1 MAKVVLGARPKNF
14 KRTVKFPMLDGTTG
28 QIEVV
33 FKYRT
38 RKEFGEF
45 IDALMEKAGATPS
58 QDGKFS
64 MADLMEKT
72 AESNADYILAVA
84 DGWDLE
90 ADYSRANVQQLSDE
104 VPAASAAI
112 MDDYREAI
120 TTGRLGN

>member
-28 QIEVV
+28 QIEMV

-72 AESNADYILAVA
+72 AESNADYILSVA
-84 DGWDLE
+84 DSIPHATLAAHALVFGGWVSST
-90 ADYSRANVQQLSDE
+90 A
-104 VPAASAAI
+104 
-112 MDDYREAI
+112 
-120 TTGRLGN
+120 